1 MPEWMHDRADHIRAK
16 NPSMPKSEAFA
27 IATQQMHALGKS
39 PKGYGTAEGRRTAK
53 AKFDTPKDDKKMAN
67 PGHLKAAE
75 ALQECMKEAGMRID
89 YDLHGNAVRAQTHN
103 EILADIFRR
112 DGSFMVPQSL
122 HKMASFLD
130 ELHKIALGL
139 PPPLP
144 AAAVKKPATEGFHAL
159 MQGMNAAK
167 AKGLGNPLAGIK

>member
-1 MPEWMHDRADHIRAK
+1 MPAWMEARKEHILAK
-16 NPSMPKSEAFA
+16 NPSMPKSEAYA

-53 AKFDTPKDDKKMAN
+53 AKFDTPGDDMKTPN
-67 PGHLKAAE
+67 PGHLKAAA

-89 YDLHGNAVRAQTHN
+89 YDLHGNAIRAQTHD

-112 DGSFMVPQSL
+112 DGSFMIPGSL
-122 HKMASFLD
+122 HKMAAFVD
-130 ELHKIALGL
+130 ELQKIALGI

-144 AAAVKKPATEGFHAL
+144 AAASAVKKPINMVMA
-159 MQGMNAAK
+159 
-167 AKGLGNPLAGIK
+167 PIR